1 MRLIADGGSTK
12 VSWALI
18 DGDRVHTFTTGG
30 LNPSVMTADEL
41 LRRLRAEFQL
51 PPHAEVTEVEFYGA
65 GCRGAQPL
73 ADMRD
78 ALQAVTG
85 AERIIV
91 ESDMLGACRA
101 VLGNKP
107 GIVAILGTG
116 ANSCF
121 YDGNAI
127 ILNASPG
134 GYILGDE
141 FSGAWIGKQIAADFI
156 KGLLPAELAEK
167 FTERF
172 HLDADEII
180 RRVYRPD
187 PSIDTAPNRFLA
199 SLAPF
204 TSEHISHP
212 HIAAIIERGAA
223 LFVERNLLTYP
234 EGHPVHFVGSV
245 AIAFRPQLTAALAS
259 RALTPGLFLPSPLSA
274 LTRPVQLMAE
284 LGH

>member
-1 MRLIADGGSTK
+1 MR
-12 VSWALI
+12 
-18 DGDRVHTFTTGG
+18 
-30 LNPSVMTADEL
+30 E
-41 LRRLRAEFQL
+41 
-51 PPHAEVTEVEFYGA
+51 
-65 GCRGAQPL
+65 
-73 ADMRD
+73 

-156 KGLLPAELAEK
+156 KGLLPAALAEK

-204 TSEHISHP
+204 ASEHISHP

-234 EGHPVHFVGSV
+234 EGHPVNFVGSV
-245 AIAFRPQLTAALAS
+245 AMAFRPQLTAALAS
-259 RALTPGLFLPSPLSA
+259 RALTPGLFLPSPLAA

>member
-1 MRLIADGGSTK
+1 MKLIADGGSTK

-51 PPHAEVTEVEFYGA
+51 PPHAEVTDVEFYGA

-73 ADMRD
+73 AAMRE

-121 YDGNAI
+121 YDGNSI
-127 ILNASPG
+127 IMNASPG
-134 GYILGDE
+134 GSTLRDSS
-141 FSGAWIGKQIAADFI
+141 SGAWIGKQLAADFI

-172 HLDADEII
+172 RLDADEII
-180 RRVYRPD
+180 RRVYRHD
-187 PSIDTAPNRFLA
+187 PSADTAPNRFLA

-204 TSEHISHP
+204 ASEHIGHP
-212 HIAAIIERGAA
+212 HIAGIIERGAA

-234 EGHPVHFVGSV
+234 QGHPVHFVGSV
-245 AIAFRPQLTAALAS
+245 AMAFRPQLTAALAS
-259 RALTPGLFLPSPLSA
+259 RHLTPGTFLPTPLSA
-274 LTRPVQLMAE
+274 LTSPAK
-284 LGH
+284 